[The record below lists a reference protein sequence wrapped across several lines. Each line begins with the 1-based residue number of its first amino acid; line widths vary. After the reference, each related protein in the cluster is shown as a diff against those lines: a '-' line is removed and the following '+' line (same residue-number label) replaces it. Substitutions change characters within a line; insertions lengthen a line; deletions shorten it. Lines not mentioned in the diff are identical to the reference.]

1 MFVMP
6 GPCLPACP
14 QTHQLAA
21 EASICGRRT
30 EALWRPTEA
39 RSDLE
44 RPVSCLGSEG
54 HVSL

>member
-21 EASICGRRT
+21 GASICGGRT

-44 RPVSCLGSEG
+44 RPVSCPGSEG